1 MTASVPSDAAIRS
14 RMETL
19 VPTVDLETITTK
31 QFIVMLTK
39 DMGGADLSSRKK
51 YIKATLTEVLD
62 AMSGNEESESE
73 EEKEPP
79 QKKRRGGGLA
89 AVKEVSDELAEF
101 LGKGKEMARTEVVKS
116 LWAYIKA
123 KDLQNPKDRREIILD
138 DKMKNL
144 FHVDRFTMFTMNK
157 YVGSHIHPFTPV
169 DLNSLS
175 ENSKKKKEEA
185 EKRRQAKKEAR
196 KDGKQPRKRGVQAPW
211 RLSEELALIVGKEI
225 LPRPQVTKG
234 LWAYIKKHDLQKPGD
249 RRKILCNKALKS
261 IMDGNDEV
269 TMFSMNKYITPH
281 LIEKLDKSAYTHE
294 DSERSESE
302 DDDEKSE
309 DDDENSEDDDENSGD
324 DGEKSGDDDDS
335 DDSDDSDEETGSE
348 GSNDEDSD

>member
-1 MTASVPSDAAIRS
+1 MTASVPSDTAIRS
-14 RMETL
+14 RMESL

-31 QFIVMLTK
+31 QFIVMLSK

-62 AMSGNEESESE
+62 AMSGNEESADEESE

-79 QKKRRGGGLA
+79 QKKRRGGGLS

-123 KDLQNPKDRREIILD
+123 QDLQNPKDRREIILD

-185 EKRRQAKKEAR
+185 EKRRQAKKEAK
-196 KDGKQPRKRGVQAPW
+196 KDGKKPRKRGVQAPW
-211 RLSEELALIVGKEI
+211 RLSEELASIVGKEI
-225 LPRPQVTKG
+225 LPRPQVTKE

-249 RRKILCNKALKS
+249 RRKIICNEALKS
-261 IMDGNDEV
+261 IMDGNEEV

-281 LIEKLDKSAYTHE
+281 LVEKLDKSAYTHE
-294 DSERSESE
+294 ESEKSESE
-302 DDDEKSE
+302 EEDEENEE
-309 DDDENSEDDDENSGD
+309 DEEE
-324 DGEKSGDDDDS
+324 
-335 DDSDDSDEETGSE
+335 DSDEETGSE
-348 GSNDEDSD
+348 GSSEEDSV

>member
-14 RMETL
+14 KMEML

-31 QFIVMLTK
+31 QFIVMLSTG
-39 DMGGADLSSRKK
+39 MGGADLSSKKK

-62 AMSGNEESESE
+62 AMSGNEESADEESE
-73 EEKEPP
+73 EEPP
-79 QKKRRGGGLA
+79 QKKRRAGGLS
-89 AVKEVSDELAEF
+89 AVKEVSDELAAF
-101 LGKGKEMARTEVVKS
+101 LGQGKEMARTEVVKG
-116 LWAYIKA
+116 LWVYIKA
-123 KDLQNPKDRREIILD
+123 QDLQNPKDRREIILD

-169 DLNSLS
+169 DLSSLS

-185 EKRRQAKKEAR
+185 EKRRQAKKDAK
-196 KDGKQPRKRGVQAPW
+196 KDGKKEKQKPRRRGVQAPW
-211 RLSEELALIVGKEI
+211 RLSEELANIVGKEI

-249 RRKILCNKALKS
+249 RRLIVCDEALKS
-261 IMDGNDEV
+261 IMDGNVEV

-281 LIEKLDKSAYTHE
+281 LVEKLDKSAYIHE
-294 DSERSESE
+294 ESEKSESE
-302 DDDEKSE
+302 EEEEQAQVEVEEEEE
-309 DDDENSEDDDENSGD
+309 DD
-324 DGEKSGDDDDS
+324 
-335 DDSDDSDEETGSE
+335 DEETGSE
-348 GSNDEDSD
+348 DESSEEESD